1 MADTVLR
8 IIGALFDYLL
18 MRTGRW
24 VLAIGG
30 VKTNIFAELLVGIVT
45 WITLGLSTLAI
56 AAGVMAVLRAV
67 HF

>member
-1 MADTVLR
+1 
-8 IIGALFDYLL
+8 LFDYLL